1 MRRLLLPLTVALLA
15 LACVASAAAAPL
27 FVLGGSGWGH
37 GVGMSQWGAQGKALK
52 GVGYR
57 DILGFYYQGTTLGST
72 GKRKVRVLLVSGRS
86 SVTLSSSASFT
97 VEGKKLAANT
107 AYSVVPT
114 AGGRVRIVG
123 VGRFDSPATASPGAD
138 FLRLNGARYRGSFTL
153 WVVSGKIAVV
163 NVVALQGYLYSVV
176 PREMPASFAL
186 EALKAQSVAARSYA
200 VRAHRASWFDL
211 YADVRDQVY
220 GGYESGA
227 PARSVDAVQATNGQV
242 LLYDGGVAQTF
253 FSSSNGGVQ
262 AASVDT
268 WGGNLPY
275 LTSRNDPDD
284 LTPGNPNRSWTVA
297 LSASALA
304 KRLGASRAPTDA
316 VVTSRASGRVKTL
329 RLERPG
335 WSQSFP
341 TSSSTLGP
349 EYFRWA
355 LGLKSSRFSL
365 GVLSITPSLG
375 KIVCGQRVRLDVI
388 ARHVSNVTLQRRP
401 VTGGSWQALA
411 MSDLGGGSFVARHRP
426 CVKTKYRL
434 TSPVATGAKVAV
446 QVRAAVNFTLGQPSC
461 LCALTGVVR
470 PKSLA
475 GQTVW
480 VERYRPAYGDWRR
493 VGSATVGSDGAWRAK
508 FRVRG
513 GKTYRARITPPAG
526 SGLLPGVSP
535 PLTIQT
541 G

>member
-15 LACVASAAAAPL
+15 LTSAGGAAAAPL
-27 FVLGGSGWGH
+27 FVLSGQGWGH
-37 GVGMSQWGAQGKALK
+37 GVGMSQWGAQGKALN
-52 GVGYR
+52 GVGYEE
-57 DILGFYYQGTTLGST
+57 ILGFYYQGTSLGSA
-72 GKRKVRVLLVSGRS
+72 GKNKVRVLLASGRS
-86 SVTLSSSASFT
+86 SVTLSSASSFT
-97 VEGKKLAANT
+97 VGSKTLAANT
-107 AYSVVPT
+107 AYSVVPI
-114 AGGRVRIVG
+114 ADGRVKIVG
-123 VGRFDSPATASPGAD
+123 VGRFTSPATASPGAD
-138 FLRLNGARYRGSFTL
+138 FLRLNGSRYRGSFKL
-153 WVVSGKIAVV
+153 WVRSGKIAVV
-163 NVVALQGYLYSVV
+163 NVVGLQGYLYSVV
-176 PREMPASFAL
+176 PREMPDWFEL
-186 EALKAQSVAARSYA
+186 EALKAQSLAARSYA

-211 YADVRDQVY
+211 YPDIRDQVY
-220 GGYESGA
+220 GGYESGEG
-227 PARSVDAVQATNGQV
+227 ARSVAAVQATNGQV
-242 LLYDGGVAQTF
+242 LLYDGVVAQAF

-275 LTSRNDPDD
+275 LQSRQDPDD
-284 LTPGNPNRSWTVA
+284 LTPGNPNRSWRVT
-297 LSASALA
+297 LSAAALA
-304 KRLGASRAPTDA
+304 NRLGASRTPTDA
-316 VVTSRASGRVKTL
+316 VVTERASGRVKRM
-329 RLERPG
+329 RLDRPG
-335 WSQSFP
+335 WSESFP
-341 TSSSTLGP
+341 TSSTTLGP
-349 EYFRWA
+349 EWFRWR
-355 LGLKSSRFSL
+355 LGLKSSRFDL
-365 GVLSITPSLG
+365 GVLSITPSRG
-375 KIVCGQRVRLDVI
+375 RIVCGQRVRLDVI

-434 TSPVATGAKVAV
+434 TSPVATGATVAV